1 MTRSSLSLGSYFLGF
16 SGSLIILN
24 IFYNWHSIVF
34 LVIITVMEIIIQTP
48 GFYMHFQ
55 DAVLLVQ
62 FCIDGIIHI
71 ASQIKI

>member
-1 MTRSSLSLGSYFLGF
+1 MDWGWKLETV

-24 IFYNWHSIVF
+24 ILCNWHSTVF

-55 DAVLLVQ
+55 DAVLFVQ

>member
-1 MTRSSLSLGSYFLGF
+1 
-16 SGSLIILN
+16 
-24 IFYNWHSIVF
+24 
-34 LVIITVMEIIIQTP
+34 MEIIIQLP
-48 GFYMHFQ
+48 GFYAHLQ